1 MVAASQGPH
10 PAVLSVRTQVE
21 VAAVSSV
28 GLVRA
33 RNEDAYLVTDL
44 NTGEVATSTPPD
56 STLHLPQVELGQRG
70 LLLVVADG
78 TGGTGGGDV
87 ASRLVCDLCAE
98 SADSLPA
105 AGSVR
110 ADVEAALTSML
121 VRANAEVRAQAD
133 RGVGADGMGSTAVVV
148 YLRDRFAHHANVG
161 DSRLYVMRQDRLV
174 QKTRDQIAPT
184 PTGSERRADDL
195 LQAIGWEELV
205 EPVCG
210 IGELRSGDILML
222 CTDGVTNEL
231 ADAAI
236 RDQLADPQRSL
247 LDMAAGLVQAG
258 VACGGRDNL
267 TVVLVRVLQSV
278 ERPPGPLRTTIGVSA
293 PRSTPWPATGGR
305 NTEWSQWMS
314 PISAMVSRLFR
325 SD

>member
-1 MVAASQGPH
+1 MVAASQGPQ
-10 PAVLSVRTQVE
+10 PAAPSVRTQVE

-44 NTGEVATSTPPD
+44 NSGEVATSTPPD
-56 STLHLPQVELGQRG
+56 CMLHLPRVDLGRCG

-98 SADSLPA
+98 SAESLPA

-110 ADVEAALTSML
+110 ADIEAALTSML
-121 VRANAEVRAQAD
+121 VRANSEIRAQAD
-133 RGVGADGMGSTAVVV
+133 RGVGADGMGSTAVVL

-161 DSRLYVMRQDRLV
+161 DSRLYVMRQDRLI

-210 IGELRSGDILML
+210 IGELRSGDLLML

-236 RDQLADPQRSL
+236 RDLLIHPQRSL
-247 LDMAAGLVQAG
+247 LDVAAGLVQAA

-267 TVVLVRVLQSV
+267 TVVVVRVLEIV
-278 ERPPGPLRTTIGVSA
+278 EPAPGPVRTTIGVAA
-293 PRSTPWPATGGR
+293 PRPTPWPATGGR
-305 NTEWSQWMS
+305 TTEWSNRMS
-314 PISAMVSRLFR
+314 PIAAMVSRLFR
-325 SD
+325 S